1 MAGTQKTLSKDLKEL
16 RDCLRL
22 TQEQLARILGVSV
35 TTVSRWE
42 QGLTE
47 PRRDQE
53 DAIKTLMELKDKSE
67 AERKMVQRKLLLATT
82 AGISIGGLLPLGL
95 KALMG
100 ALSAAS
106 FQPFLNAIFAADW
119 KDAEEKKDGKQ

>member
-47 PRRDQE
+47 PRRDHE
-53 DAIKTLMELKDKSE
+53 
-67 AERKMVQRKLLLATT
+67 V
-82 AGISIGGLLPLGL
+82 GI
-95 KALMG
+95 
-100 ALSAAS
+100 
-106 FQPFLNAIFAADW
+106 
-119 KDAEEKKDGKQ
+119 